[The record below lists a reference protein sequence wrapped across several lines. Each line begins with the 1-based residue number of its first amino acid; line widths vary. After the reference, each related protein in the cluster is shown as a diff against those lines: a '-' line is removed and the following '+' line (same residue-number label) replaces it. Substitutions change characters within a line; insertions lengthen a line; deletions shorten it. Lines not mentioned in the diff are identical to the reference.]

1 MTAAQTHPEGER
13 KVNETETLGVRWF
26 AGAAAAAGREEER
39 VPLPDGGTLGDL
51 VRVLGARGP
60 ALARV
65 LAASSFLV
73 DGVAARAEDRLAPGT
88 TLDVLPPFA
97 GG

>member
-1 MTAAQTHPEGER
+1 MND
-13 KVNETETLGVRWF
+13 VDTLDVRYF

-39 VPLPDGGTLGDL
+39 VALDSDLRPVGTLGDL
-51 VRVLGARGP
+51 VRVLGARDP

-73 DGVAARAEDRLAPGT
+73 DGVAARPEDRLRPGT